1 MLTPGDKNV
10 LAAIAEQS
18 CRTRGKNAGQRVN
31 AVCGD
36 SYYSRCLNKLARLG
50 LIEFVVE
57 TSIGT
62 GWDATA
68 AGWDTYKKG

>member
-1 MLTPGDKNV
+1 MLTPGDKDV
-10 LAAIAEQS
+10 LAAIVEQS
-18 CRTRGKNAGQRVN
+18 CKTRGKNAGQRVK